1 MLYNKKSSN
10 HKLIGINFIYKK
22 LFVFISLIKSSFAII
37 TRELLL
43 TYRNFF
49 DILTILVFFILGILI
64 FIFAIGPDNKI
75 YSQIGIGIIWTL
87 LLLSTNLSM
96 RKMYQ
101 EDFQDGSI
109 ILFFICG
116 ISIEY
121 IVILKIFT
129 AWLFF
134 QIPFLI
140 IIPLASIL
148 LEIDLIKIKLL
159 L

>member
-1 MLYNKKSSN
+1 MLFNKKSSN

-121 IVILKIFT
+121 
-129 AWLFF
+129 
-134 QIPFLI
+134 
-140 IIPLASIL
+140 S
-148 LEIDLIKIKLL
+148 
-159 L
+159 